1 MVQIYIQG
9 LGYVDV
15 SKNTGDK
22 YELKI
27 LLYTLICHKIS
38 YKIVI
43 YCFI

>member
-22 YELKI
+22 YLMNWK
-27 LLYTLICHKIS
+27 S
-38 YKIVI
+38 Y
-43 YCFI
+43 FTH